1 MRFVTAYLIGY
12 AALVLGAVFA
22 LWAGG
27 ALPHIGALRLAF
39 ALAVAVAF
47 GLLLALASRGS
58 GVPAGES
65 EPEP

>member
-1 MRFVTAYLIGY
+1 MRFVTAYLIVY

-22 LWAGG
+22 LRAGG
-27 ALPHIGALRLAF
+27 ALPHIGPLRLAL

-47 GLLLALASRGS
+47 GLLLALASRGF
-58 GVPAGES
+58 GATAGES